1 MGHNGQVMTDD
12 TAAISREITRVSSK
26 QTYYTVRLI
35 VDNGLEQD
43 CHRAYA
49 YFRWVDDCID
59 EFDQSQDERI
69 TFIDRQSQLV
79 DQLYGGTRPSEL
91 CPEENIV
98 ADLIQHNQGGNSR
111 LRSYIDNF
119 MAILK
124 FDAQRKNRLIS
135 QEELSWYSDR
145 LGKAV
150 TDCIQHFIH
159 TEHQYPTADNQ
170 YLAATAAHITHM
182 LRDMREDLS
191 NGFVNIPR
199 EYLEQFNLDPEDIDS
214 PHFKDWV
221 RQRVEKARKY
231 FYEGKKYLDKL
242 EVLRCKIAGYWY
254 CARFEGILDTI
265 ERDGYVL
272 RTRYAKGNRLITW
285 LVMARLSL
293 TVSLQHLFQ
302 RWQLI

>member
-1 MGHNGQVMTDD
+1 MTEN
-12 TAAISREITRVSSK
+12 TARIAREITRVSSK
-26 QTYYTVRLI
+26 QTYYTVRLL
-35 VDNGLEQD
+35 VDSNLEED

-59 EFDQSQDERI
+59 ELDRTQDERI

-79 DQLYGGTRPSEL
+79 DQLYKGTRPSDL

-98 ADLIQHNQGGNSR
+98 ADLIQHNQDGHSR

-124 FDAQRKNRLIS
+124 FDAQRKNRQIS
-135 QEELSWYSDR
+135 QSELNWYSDK

-159 TEHQYPTADNQ
+159 NGHDYPNAENQ

-182 LRDMREDLS
+182 LRDMREDLL
-191 NGFVNIPR
+191 NGFINIPR
-199 EYLEQFNLDPEDIDS
+199 EYLEQFNLDPEDMDS

-221 RQRVEKARKY
+221 RQRVETARKY
-231 FYEGKKYLDKL
+231 FYEGKGYLDKL

-254 CARFEGILDTI
+254 CARFERILDTI
-265 ERDGYVL
+265 ERDGYAL
-272 RTRYAKGNRLITW
+272 RKGYAKGNRLFAW
-285 LVMARLSL
+285 LVMARISLS
-293 TVSLQHLFQ
+293 VSLQHLFQ
-302 RWQLI
+302 RRQLI